1 MKDAP
6 QRGEVHELRGE
17 LVGGKLGRRFFH
29 HLLQLL
35 EGRAPR
41 VVREAQDGEL
51 DLRRGEREKK
61 RGHWNRKRTS
71 AVRAEKSL
79 VGHHITYS
87 HRIYALD
94 SVSTPEQVE

>member
-6 QRGEVHELRGE
+6 QRGEVHKLWGE
-17 LVGGKLGRRFFH
+17 LVGRKLGRRFLH

-51 DLRRGEREKK
+51 DLKCEEREK
-61 RGHWNRKRTS
+61 RGHWNRRTS

-79 VGHHITYS
+79 AGHHISCS
-87 HRIYALD
+87 HLIYTLD
-94 SVSTPEQVE
+94 SVSG